1 MKTNR
6 FAGGWLIAAVLSAGW
21 MLPAPVHAAGSGGKS
36 NVQNNGKGPKKPGPG
51 VMGADGRVMPPPLPG
66 VVTHVHPGMPDE
78 DLREADHERGGGH
91 FSTGQFRKADGSV
104 HRD

>member
-6 FAGGWLIAAVLSAGW
+6 FAGGWLIAAVLAAGW
-21 MLPAPVHAAGSGGKS
+21 MLPAPIHAADAGGKS
-36 NVQNNGKGPKKPGPG
+36 DAQSNGKGPKKPGPG

-66 VVTHVHPGMPDE
+66 VVTHVHPGVPNE
-78 DLREADHERGGGH
+78 DLTEANHERGTN
-91 FSTGQFRKADGSV
+91 FNVGQFRKADGSV

>member
-6 FAGGWLIAAVLSAGW
+6 FAGGWLIASVLTAGW
-21 MLPAPVHAAGSGGKS
+21 MLPLPVHAAGTGGKG
-36 NVQNNGKGPKKPGPG
+36 NVRNNGKGPKKPGPG

-78 DLREADHERGGGH
+78 DLREADHERGTH
-91 FSTGQFRKADGSV
+91 FSAGQFRKADGSV

>member
-6 FAGGWLIAAVLSAGW
+6 FAGGWLIAAVLAAGW
-21 MLPAPVHAAGSGGKS
+21 MLPAPIHAADAGGKS
-36 NVQNNGKGPKKPGPG
+36 DVQSNGKGPKKPGPG

-66 VVTHVHPGMPDE
+66 VVTHVYPGVPNE
-78 DLREADHERGGGH
+78 DLTEANHERGTN
-91 FSTGQFRKADGSV
+91 FNVGQFRKADGSV

>member
-6 FAGGWLIAAVLSAGW
+6 FAGGWLIAAVLAAGW
-21 MLPAPVHAAGSGGKS
+21 MLPAPIHAADAGGKS
-36 NVQNNGKGPKKPGPG
+36 DVQSNGKGPKKPGPG

-66 VVTHVHPGMPDE
+66 VVTHVHPGVPNE
-78 DLREADHERGGGH
+78 DLTEANHERGTN
-91 FSTGQFRKADGSV
+91 FNVGQFRKADGSV